1 MKNKTIFFTFL
12 FCILFSVSSY
22 AYEDIFYTATKNITF
37 FEEKQDLTK
46 IMKVALF
53 NSNLSDTVEPKVLY
67 TQNNTLKAL
76 LFKYIGSNYPE
87 NFKVEI
93 NENKYNITSKPDS
106 NGYVYFYFPENKD
119 TVVSPSSIVFID
131 NDERSQKFT
140 LEPTEIVSQNEDW
153 TTSDDGHTIYKYT
166 GSDTCPIVPNFYKG
180 NIITTVGGYNDENIL
195 GNKKTG
201 ITDSS
206 SRLPSGVRGRVASG

>member
-93 NENKYNITSKPDS
+93 NENKFC
-106 NGYVYFYFPENKD
+106 V
-119 TVVSPSSIVFID
+119 
-131 NDERSQKFT
+131 
-140 LEPTEIVSQNEDW
+140 
-153 TTSDDGHTIYKYT
+153 
-166 GSDTCPIVPNFYKG
+166 
-180 NIITTVGGYNDENIL
+180 
-195 GNKKTG
+195 
-201 ITDSS
+201 
-206 SRLPSGVRGRVASG
+206 SGVLLQPPEI